1 MLQKKNWDVNNL
13 FGQVILQKL
22 LVNNFEWIEVTSQ
35 FSEDFIK
42 NYNEE
47 SNEGHFLEDDL
58 QYPEKLHDLCNDLP
72 FSPERIT
79 EEKVEKLIANL
90 HDKTQFVI
98 HIKNLKEAL
107 TRGLV
112 LKKLHGIIKF
122 NQNACLN
129 LYHDMNTDLI
139 KKPKNDLH
147 V

>member
-13 FGQVILQKL
+13 FGQVIFQKL

-58 QYPEKLHDLCNDLP
+58 QYPKKLHDLCNDLP

-122 NQNACLN
+122 NQKACLN

-139 KKPKNDLH
+139 KKSKNDLH

>member
-1 MLQKKNWDVNNL
+1 MLQEKNWDVNNL

-98 HIKNLKEAL
+98 
-107 TRGLV
+107 T
-112 LKKLHGIIKF
+112 
-122 NQNACLN
+122 
-129 LYHDMNTDLI
+129 
-139 KKPKNDLH
+139 
-147 V
+147 